1 MENKEDS
8 EEHCDYDYY
17 VILDF
22 EATCDSPKK
31 LYPMEIIEFPAVIVE
46 AKSNQVIAEFQRY
59 VKPIVHP
66 KLTKFCT
73 RLTGIRQET
82 VDKGITLQEATKEF
96 NKWLAENGC
105 IGRNFD
111 IITVGNWDLG
121 IIFPEQCEFHKI
133 KPASHLRRWV
143 NIKEEFGIFYNCRK
157 PGGMVKMLR
166 HLAIKLEGRHHSGI
180 DDCRNTAKIWMRMI
194 KDGYKLDRQ
203 MVNHLY

>member
-1 MENKEDS
+1 MSKTTESKE
-8 EEHCDYDYY
+8 EPKYEYY

-22 EATCDSPKK
+22 EATCEAPKK
-31 LYPMEIIEFPAVIVE
+31 LVPMEIIEFPAVIIE
-46 AKSNQVIAEFQRY
+46 AESNQVIAEFQKY
-59 VKPIVHP
+59 VKPLIHK

-73 RLTGIRQET
+73 NLTGIRQET
-82 VDKGITLQEATKEF
+82 VNKGVTLQEATKEF

-121 IIFPEQCEFHKI
+121 IIFPEECERKQI

-143 NIKEEFGIFYNCRK
+143 NIKDEYGIFYNCRK
-157 PGGMVKMLR
+157 PGGMAKMLQN
-166 HLAIKLEGRHHSGI
+166 LAIKLEGRHHSGI

-194 KDGYKLDRQ
+194 RDGYTLGRER
-203 MVNHLY
+203 VNLLC